1 MKKIISL
8 FLLTAMIFSCFAGCA
23 TEKVDVGTITP
34 EELDP
39 EVIGYYSTLKL
50 PIDTEGTTIKAFLKG
65 ETTDTPTDE
74 TPTIKELSRR
84 TGLNVQIETAP
95 TAVYAEKANI
105 YMAAGKDL
113 PDIIG
118 EINLNDFGVQGAME
132 PINKHLDELPNL
144 KEIFYDKTEEYKTK
158 NMIKSLTA
166 ADGNIYEWPVWDTQR
181 DVNYGFMYR
190 KDIFDKHGLKMWNSN
205 EEFYQTLKKL
215 KQLYPKSSPWASKRG
230 TLIFLECMGMWNIRS
245 YKTWTPYYDEE
256 TKVWKQSL
264 TDPKMKEILDFLKKL
279 FDEGLL
285 DPEFLTMTEAAW
297 TSKMIQN
304 DKAFITFDFIGRLEQ
319 FSQQSTVPG
328 YDLRYAKPIGNGRE
342 RQLDRIWG
350 NLGVTKSE
358 RSLKALKLLDYTIS
372 ESGAKLL
379 TMGVEGKDFVR
390 DEKGFAKYIGEVA
403 ETSKNLDEIEAKLGL
418 FTALSNR
425 YDKKSNYYK
434 FSEREQ
440 EAQDLINNVTG
451 FNQLDPVLIFTS
463 EEEDIKE
470 ELQPAIQKAAEEF
483 FTKYVLTDNTG
494 DKAWAEWL
502 TKMEKLGSDKLVKI
516 YNDAQVRFDKL

>member
-1 MKKIISL
+1 MKRIISFIL
-8 FLLTAMIFSCFAGCA
+8 AGIMCVACFSGCKKENTTIEA
-23 TEKVDVGTITP
+23 ITP

-65 ETTDTPTDE
+65 EVTDTPASE

-84 TGLNVQIETAP
+84 TGLDIQIETVPQA
-95 TAVYAEKANI
+95 AYNDKATI
-105 YMAAGKDL
+105 LMAGKNNL

-118 EINLNDFGVQGAME
+118 EININDFGVQGAFE

-144 KEIFYDKTEEYKTK
+144 KEIFYDKTEEYKTE

-166 ADGNIYEWPVWDTQR
+166 ADGNIYEWPVWDIQR

-190 KDIFDKHGLKMWNSN
+190 KDIFDKHGIKMWNST
-205 EEFYQTLKKL
+205 EEFYQVL
-215 KQLYPKSSPWASKRG
+215 KQLKTLYPESSPWASKRG

-245 YKTWTPYYDEE
+245 YLTWTPYYDEDA
-256 TKVWKQSL
+256 KVWKQSL

-279 FDEGLL
+279 YNEGLL

-319 FSQQSTVPG
+319 FSQQSEVKG
-328 YDLRYAKPIGNGRE
+328 YDLRYANPIGNGRE

-350 NLGVTKSE
+350 NLGVTKSD

-390 DEKGFAKYIGEVA
+390 DEKGFATYIGEVA
-403 ETSKNLDEIEAKLGL
+403 ETSNNLDEIEAKLGL

-451 FNQLDPVLIFTS
+451 FNQLDPVLVFTS
-463 EEEDIKE
+463 EEEDVKSK
-470 ELQPAIQKAAEEF
+470 LQPPIQKAAEEF
-483 FTKYVLTDNTG
+483 FTQYVLNDKSG
-494 DKAWAEWL
+494 DKDWNNWIE
-502 TKMEKLGSDKLVKI
+502 KMKKLGSDELVEI
-516 YNDAQVRFDKL
+516 YNDAQVRFDAM